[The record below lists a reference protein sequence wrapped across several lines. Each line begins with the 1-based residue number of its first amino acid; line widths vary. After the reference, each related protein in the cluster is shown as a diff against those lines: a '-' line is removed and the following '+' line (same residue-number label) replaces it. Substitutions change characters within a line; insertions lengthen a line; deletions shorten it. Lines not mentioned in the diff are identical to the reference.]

1 MCGITG
7 FINYNHKIDNNARNV
22 LYKMRD
28 SLERR
33 GPDDKGEFFSDFAA
47 LGHRRLSVVDIEHGH
62 QPMIKEAMGN
72 TYVLCYNGELYNTDE
87 LRTELLKSGYEFT
100 GHSDT
105 EVLLSSY
112 IEWGSECVKKLN
124 GIFAFAIFD
133 ENNNRLFF
141 ARDGGGV
148 KPFFYCAKETGSER
162 NCEFIFGSEIK
173 ALLNHPSVST
183 DVNRSGIAEIF
194 LIGPGK
200 TPGITPFKDIK
211 ELKPGWCG
219 TFDRENGLKLWQYW
233 SLKAHEHTD
242 NMSDTIYTVKSLI
255 CDAIK
260 RQLVSDVPLCTFLS
274 GGLDSSIISA
284 VAAEEF
290 KKTGRGTLDTF
301 SVDYEDNEKY
311 FQKTFYQPNSDDHYI
326 NLMSES
332 IGSRHHTVVLDN
344 NTVGDALYD
353 SVLARDLPGLVDIE
367 SSLLLFCHEVK
378 KTHTVVLSGECA
390 DEIFG
395 GYPWYTNKEMLAQ
408 ADFPWSGNTDIKA
421 SLIRDEY
428 LDFDPEEYVYTRYI
442 ETVNS
447 APKTGTETPEDAR
460 IKEISM
466 LNFSWFMQTLLS
478 RKDFSSMY
486 NGLEVRVP
494 FCDLRI
500 WEYAYN
506 IPWVM
511 KGYAGR
517 EKGLLRKA
525 FSDILPH
532 EIVYRKKS
540 PYPKSHNP
548 IYTKNVEDKVKEIL
562 KKPNSPILEIVK
574 KDKLSELLE
583 TKAGMFS
590 KPWYG
595 QLMNYPQILAYMYM
609 IDTWLKAYNVNIVD

>member
-7 FINYNHKIDNNARNV
+7 FLNYNKKIDEGAKNV
-22 LYKMRD
+22 LRDMRD
-28 SLERR
+28 TLARR
-33 GPDDKGEFFSDFAA
+33 GPDDSGEYFSDFAA
-47 LGHRRLSVVDIEHGH
+47 LGHRRLSVVDLKHGH
-62 QPMIKEAMGN
+62 QPMIKDICGN
-72 TYVLCYNGELYNTDE
+72 TYVLCYNGELYNTGE
-87 LRTELLKSGYEFT
+87 LRDELLKLGYSFN

-105 EVLLSSY
+105 EVLLTSY
-112 IEWGSECVKKLN
+112 IEWGTECVKKLN
-124 GIFAFAIFD
+124 GIFAFTIYD
-133 ENNNRLFF
+133 ETKDCLFF

-148 KPFFYCAKETGSER
+148 KPYFYSVKD
-162 NCEFIFGSEIK
+162 NMFIFGSEIK
-173 ALLNHPSVST
+173 ALLKHPAVST
-183 DVNRSGIAEIF
+183 DITRAGIAEIF

-200 TPGITPFKDIK
+200 TPGTTPYKDVK
-211 ELKPGWCG
+211 EIKPGWCG
-219 TFDRENGLKLWQYW
+219 TFDKDGGLKLWQYW
-233 SLKAHEHTD
+233 GLTAHEHTD
-242 NMSDTIYTVKSLI
+242 SMTDTIDTVRTLI

-284 VAAEEF
+284 VAAAEF
-290 KKTGRGTLDTF
+290 KKDGRGTLDTF
-301 SVDYEDNEKY
+301 SVNYEDNEKY
-311 FQKTFYQPNSDDHYI
+311 FEKTFYQPNSDDHYI
-326 NLMSES
+326 NLMTED
-332 IGSRHHTVVLDN
+332 IGSRHHTIVLDN
-344 NTVGDALYD
+344 DSVGDALKN
-353 SVLARDLPGLVDIE
+353 SVYARDLPGLVDIE
-367 SSLLLFCHEVK
+367 SSLLLFCREVK

-395 GYPWYTNKEMLAQ
+395 GYPWYTSKELLMQ
-408 ADFPWSGNTDIKA
+408 NDFPWSGNTKIKA
-421 SLIRDEY
+421 GLIRDEY
-428 LDFDPEEYVYTRYI
+428 LDVNPEEYVYTRYK
-442 ETVNS
+442 ETVDA
-447 APKTGTETPEDAR
+447 APKTGLESPEDAR

-486 NGLEVRVP
+486 SGLEVRVP

-506 IPWVM
+506 IPWSM

-525 FSDILPH
+525 FSDMLPY

-548 IYTKNVEDKVKEIL
+548 IYTRNVENKVRAIINN
-562 KKPNSPILEIVK
+562 PNSPLLEIVK
-574 KDKLSELLE
+574 RDKLSELIE

-609 IDTWLKAYNVNIVD
+609 IDVWLKEYNVNIVD

>member
-62 QPMIKEAMGN
+62 QPMIKEVMGN

-562 KKPNSPILEIVK
+562 KNPNSPILEIVK

-609 IDTWLKAYNVNIVD
+609 IDTWLKAYNLNIVD

>member
-7 FINYNHKIDNNARNV
+7 FINYNHKIDDNAKNV
-22 LYKMRD
+22 LYEMRD
-28 SLERR
+28 SLARR
-33 GPDDKGEFFSDFAA
+33 GPDDKGEYFSDFAA
-47 LGHRRLSVVDIEHGH
+47 IGHRRLSVVDLRHGS
-62 QPMIKEAMGN
+62 QPMIRKAADN
-72 TYVLCYNGELYNTDE
+72 TYVLCYNGELYNTEE
-87 LRTELLKSGYEFT
+87 LRAELTAEGCEFT

-105 EVLLSSY
+105 EVLLCSY
-112 IEWGSECVKKLN
+112 IKWGSDCVKKLN
-124 GIFAFAIFD
+124 GIFAFTVYD
-133 ENNNRLFF
+133 KNRDSFFF

-148 KPFFYCAKETGSER
+148 KPYFYSSSEQ
-162 NCEFIFGSEIK
+162 EFIFGSEIK
-173 ALLNHPSVST
+173 SLLRHPAVST
-183 DVNRSGIAEIF
+183 DVNRFGIAEIF

-200 TPGITPFKDIK
+200 TPGSTPFKDVK

-233 SLKAHEHTD
+233 SLKAYKHTD

-284 VAAEEF
+284 VAASEF
-290 KKTGRGTLDTF
+290 RKSGRGTLDTF
-301 SVDYEDNEKY
+301 SVNYEDNEKY

-326 NLMSES
+326 QLMSED
-332 IGSRHHTVVLDN
+332 IGSQHHTIVLDN
-344 NTVGDALYD
+344 DKVGDALLY
-353 SVLARDLPGLVDIE
+353 SVHARDLPGLVDIE

-395 GYPWYTNKEMLAQ
+395 GYPWYTNKEMLAK

-421 SLIRDEY
+421 SLVRDEY
-428 LDFDPEEYVYTRYI
+428 LGFDPEEYVYTRYK
-442 ETVNS
+442 ETVDA
-447 APKTGTETPEDAR
+447 APKTGEESPEDAR

-486 NGLEVRVP
+486 SGLEVRVP

-506 IPWVM
+506 IPWNM

-525 FSDILPH
+525 FSDMLPH

-548 IYTKNVEDKVKEIL
+548 IYTKNVEDKVKAIL
-562 KKPNSPILEIVK
+562 DNPSSPLLEIVK
-574 KDKLSELLE
+574 KEKLRELLE

-609 IDTWLKAYNVNIVD
+609 IDAWLKSYNVNIVD

>member
-7 FINYNHKIDNNARNV
+7 FINYNHKIDNNAKNV
-22 LYKMRD
+22 LYKMKD
-28 SLERR
+28 SLAKR
-33 GPDDKGEFFSDFAA
+33 GPDDSGDYFSDFAA
-47 LGHRRLSVVDIEHGH
+47 MGHRRLSVVDLAHGH
-62 QPMIKEAMGN
+62 QPMIKEISDN
-72 TYVLCYNGELYNTDE
+72 TYVLCYNGELYNTEE
-87 LRTELLKSGYEFT
+87 LRAELLKAGYEFS

-105 EVLLSSY
+105 EVLLNSY
-112 IEWGSECVKKLN
+112 IEWGNECAGKLN
-124 GIFAFAIFD
+124 GIFAFTIYDKNKNSF
-133 ENNNRLFF
+133 FF

-148 KPFFYCAKETGSER
+148 KPFFYSAKETGNEKNS
-162 NCEFIFGSEIK
+162 EFIFGSEIK
-173 ALLNHPSVST
+173 ALLLHPSVST
-183 DVNRSGIAEIF
+183 DVNRLGIAEIF

-219 TFDRENGLKLWQYW
+219 TFNEESGLKLWQYW
-233 SLKAHEHTD
+233 SLTAREHTD

-284 VAAEEF
+284 VAADEF

-301 SVDYEDNEKY
+301 SVNYEDNEKF

-326 NLMSES
+326 KLMSES
-332 IGSRHHTVVLDN
+332 IGSRHHTVILDN
-344 NTVGDALYD
+344 DSVGNALYN

-367 SSLLLFCHEVK
+367 SSLLLFCNEVK

-395 GYPWYTNKEMLAQ
+395 GYPWYTNKEMLAK

-421 SLIRDEY
+421 GLIRDEY
-428 LDFDPEEYVYTRYI
+428 LNFDPEEYVYTRYK
-442 ETVNS
+442 ETVNA
-447 APKTGTETPEDAR
+447 APKTGMESPEDAR

-466 LNFSWFMQTLLS
+466 LNFNWFMQTLLS

-506 IPWVM
+506 IPWSM

-548 IYTKNVEDKVKEIL
+548 IYTKNVEDKVKAIL
-562 KKPNSPILEIVK
+562 ENPNSPILEIVK

-609 IDTWLKAYNVNIVD
+609 IDTWLKLYNVNIVD

>member
-7 FINYNHKIDNNARNV
+7 FINYNQKIDNNAKNV
-22 LYKMRD
+22 LYNMRD
-28 SLERR
+28 SIARR
-33 GPDDKGEFFSDFAA
+33 GPDDKGAFFSNFAA
-47 LGHRRLSVVDIEHGH
+47 MGHRRLSVVDLKHGR
-62 QPMIKEAMGN
+62 QPMMREKSGN
-72 TYVLCYNGELYNTDE
+72 TYVLCYNGELYNTEE

-105 EVLLSSY
+105 EVLLNSY
-112 IEWGSECVKKLN
+112 IEWGSKCVSKLN
-124 GIFAFAIFD
+124 GIFAFAVFD
-133 ENNNRLFF
+133 EKNNRLFF

-148 KPFFYCAKETGSER
+148 KPFFYSSKESSQ
-162 NCEFIFGSEIK
+162 EFIFGSEIK
-173 ALLNHPSVST
+173 SLLQHPSVSS
-183 DVNRSGIAEIF
+183 DVNRLGIAEIF

-200 TPGITPFKDIK
+200 TPGMTPFKDVK

-219 TFDRENGLKLWQYW
+219 TFDEENGLKLWQYW
-233 SLKAHEHTD
+233 SLKAHEHKD

-255 CDAIK
+255 SDAIK

-284 VAAEEF
+284 VAAKEF
-290 KKTGRGTLDTF
+290 KNDGRGVLDTF
-301 SVDYEDNEKY
+301 SVNYEDNEKY

-326 NLMSES
+326 NLMSED
-332 IGSRHHTVVLDN
+332 IGSNHHTVVLN
-344 NTVGDALYD
+344 NDMVGDALYS

-367 SSLLLFCHEVK
+367 SSLLLFCREVK

-395 GYPWYTNKEMLAQ
+395 GYPWYTNEEMLAK

-428 LDFDPEEYVYTRYI
+428 LGFDPEEYVYTRYK
-442 ETVNS
+442 ETIDA
-447 APKTGTETPEDAR
+447 APKTGIESAEDAR

-466 LNFSWFMQTLLS
+466 LNFNWFMQTLLS

-486 NGLEVRVP
+486 SGLEVRVP

-506 IPWVM
+506 IPWSM

-525 FSDILPH
+525 FSDLLPH
-532 EIVYRKKS
+532 EIIYRKKS

-548 IYTKNVEDKVKEIL
+548 IYTQNVENKVRAIL
-562 KKPNSPILEIVK
+562 DNQNSPILEIVK
-574 KDKLSELLE
+574 KEKLSELLE

-609 IDTWLKAYNVNIVD
+609 IDTWLKTYNVNIVD

>member
-7 FINYNHKIDNNARNV
+7 FLNYNKKIDESAKNV
-22 LYKMRD
+22 LRDMRD
-28 SLERR
+28 TLARR
-33 GPDDKGEFFSDFAA
+33 GPDDSGEYFSDFAA
-47 LGHRRLSVVDIEHGH
+47 LGHRRLSVVDLKHGH
-62 QPMIKEAMGN
+62 QPMIKNICGN

-87 LRTELLKSGYEFT
+87 LRGELLKLGYSFN

-105 EVLLSSY
+105 EVLLTSY
-112 IEWGSECVKKLN
+112 IEWRTECVKKLN
-124 GIFAFAIFD
+124 GIFAFTIYD
-133 ENNNRLFF
+133 ETKDRLFF

-148 KPFFYCAKETGSER
+148 KPYFYSVKD
-162 NCEFIFGSEIK
+162 NIFIFGSEIK
-173 ALLNHPSVST
+173 ALLKHPAVST
-183 DVNRSGIAEIF
+183 DITRSGIAEIF

-200 TPGITPFKDIK
+200 TPGTTPYKDIK
-211 ELKPGWCG
+211 EIKPGWCG
-219 TFDRENGLKLWQYW
+219 TFDKDGGLKLWQYW
-233 SLKAHEHTD
+233 GLTAHEHTD
-242 NMSDTIYTVKSLI
+242 SMSDTIDTVRTLI

-274 GGLDSSIISA
+274 GGLDSSIISS
-284 VAAEEF
+284 VAAAEF
-290 KKTGRGTLDTF
+290 KKDGRGRLDTF
-301 SVDYEDNEKY
+301 SVNYEDNEKY
-311 FQKTFYQPNSDDHYI
+311 FEKTFYQPNSDDHYI
-326 NLMSES
+326 KLMTED
-332 IGSRHHTVVLDN
+332 IGSRHHTIVLDN
-344 NTVGDALYD
+344 DSVGDALKN
-353 SVLARDLPGLVDIE
+353 SVFARDLPGLVDIE
-367 SSLLLFCHEVK
+367 SSLLLFCREVK

-395 GYPWYTNKEMLAQ
+395 GYPWYTSKELLMQ
-408 ADFPWSGNTDIKA
+408 NDFPWSGNTKIKA
-421 SLIRDEY
+421 SLIRDDY
-428 LDFDPEEYVYTRYI
+428 LDVNPEEYVYTRYK
-442 ETVNS
+442 ETVDA
-447 APKTGTETPEDAR
+447 APKTGLESSEDAR

-486 NGLEVRVP
+486 SGLEVRVP

-506 IPWVM
+506 IPWSM

-525 FSDILPH
+525 FSDMLPY

-548 IYTKNVEDKVKEIL
+548 IYTRNVENKVRAIL
-562 KKPNSPILEIVK
+562 NNPSSPLLEIVK
-574 KDKLSELLE
+574 RDKLSELIE

-609 IDTWLKAYNVNIVD
+609 IDVWLKEYNVNIVD

>member
-7 FINYNHKIDNNARNV
+7 FLNYNKKIDESAKNV
-22 LYKMRD
+22 LRDMRD
-28 SLERR
+28 TLARR
-33 GPDDKGEFFSDFAA
+33 GPDDSGEYFSDFAA
-47 LGHRRLSVVDIEHGH
+47 LGHRRLSVVDLKHGH
-62 QPMIKEAMGN
+62 QPMIKNICGN

-87 LRTELLKSGYEFT
+87 LRGELLKLGYSFN

-105 EVLLSSY
+105 EVLLTSY
-112 IEWGSECVKKLN
+112 IEWRTECVKKLN
-124 GIFAFAIFD
+124 GIFAFTIYD
-133 ENNNRLFF
+133 ETKDRLFF

-148 KPFFYCAKETGSER
+148 KPYFYSVKD
-162 NCEFIFGSEIK
+162 NIFIFGSEIK
-173 ALLNHPSVST
+173 ALLKHPAVST
-183 DVNRSGIAEIF
+183 DITRSGIAEIF

-200 TPGITPFKDIK
+200 TPGTTPYKDIK
-211 ELKPGWCG
+211 EIKPGWCG
-219 TFDRENGLKLWQYW
+219 TFDKDGGLKLWQYW
-233 SLKAHEHTD
+233 GLTAHEHTD
-242 NMSDTIYTVKSLI
+242 SMSDTIDTVKTLI

-274 GGLDSSIISA
+274 GGLDSSIISS
-284 VAAEEF
+284 VAAAEF
-290 KKTGRGTLDTF
+290 KKDGRGRLDTF
-301 SVDYEDNEKY
+301 SVNYEDNEKY
-311 FQKTFYQPNSDDHYI
+311 FEKTFYQPNSDDHYI
-326 NLMSES
+326 KLMTED
-332 IGSRHHTVVLDN
+332 IGSRHHTIVLDN
-344 NTVGDALYD
+344 DSVGDALKN
-353 SVLARDLPGLVDIE
+353 SVFARDLPGLVDIE
-367 SSLLLFCHEVK
+367 SSLLLFCREVK

-395 GYPWYTNKEMLAQ
+395 GYPWYTSKELLMQ
-408 ADFPWSGNTDIKA
+408 NDFPWSGNTKIKA

-428 LDFDPEEYVYTRYI
+428 LDVNPEEYVYTRYK
-442 ETVNS
+442 ETVDA
-447 APKTGTETPEDAR
+447 APKTGLESSEDAR

-486 NGLEVRVP
+486 SGLEVRVP

-506 IPWVM
+506 IPWSM

-525 FSDILPH
+525 FSDMLPY

-548 IYTKNVEDKVKEIL
+548 IYTRNVENKVRAIL
-562 KKPNSPILEIVK
+562 NNPSSPLLEIVK
-574 KDKLSELLE
+574 RDKLSELIE

-609 IDTWLKAYNVNIVD
+609 IDVWLKEYNVNIVD

>member
-7 FINYNHKIDNNARNV
+7 FINYNHKIDDNAKNV

-28 SLERR
+28 SLARR
-33 GPDDKGEFFSDFAA
+33 GPDDKGEYFSDFAA
-47 LGHRRLSVVDIEHGH
+47 IGHRRLSVVDLMHGS
-62 QPMIKEAMGN
+62 QPMVRKAADN
-72 TYVLCYNGELYNTDE
+72 TYVLCYNGELYNTEE
-87 LRTELLKSGYEFT
+87 LRAELTAEGCEFT

-105 EVLLSSY
+105 EVLLCSY
-112 IEWGSECVKKLN
+112 IKWGSDCVQKLN
-124 GIFAFAIFD
+124 GIFAFTVYD
-133 ENNNRLFF
+133 KNRDSFFF

-148 KPFFYCAKETGSER
+148 KPYFYSSSEK
-162 NCEFIFGSEIK
+162 EFIFGSEIK
-173 ALLNHPSVST
+173 SLLKHPAVST
-183 DVNRSGIAEIF
+183 DVNRFGIAEIF

-200 TPGITPFKDIK
+200 TPGSTPFKDVK

-233 SLKAHEHTD
+233 SLKAHKHTD

-284 VAAEEF
+284 VAASEF
-290 KKTGRGTLDTF
+290 KKGGRGKLDTF
-301 SVDYEDNEKY
+301 SVNYEDNEKY

-326 NLMSES
+326 QLMSED
-332 IGSRHHTVVLDN
+332 IGSEHHTVVLDN
-344 NTVGDALYD
+344 DKVGDALRY
-353 SVLARDLPGLVDIE
+353 SVHARDLPGLVDIE

-395 GYPWYTNKEMLAQ
+395 GYPWYTNKEMLAK

-421 SLIRDEY
+421 SLVRDDY
-428 LDFDPEEYVYTRYI
+428 LGFDPEEYVYTRYK
-442 ETVNS
+442 ETVDA
-447 APKTGTETPEDAR
+447 APKTGEESPEDAR

-466 LNFSWFMQTLLS
+466 LNFNWFMQTLLS

-486 NGLEVRVP
+486 SGLEVRVP

-506 IPWVM
+506 IPWSM

-525 FSDILPH
+525 FSDMLPH

-548 IYTKNVEDKVKEIL
+548 IYTKNVEDKVKAIL
-562 KKPNSPILEIVK
+562 DNPNSPLLEIVK
-574 KDKLSELLE
+574 KEKLSELLE

-609 IDTWLKAYNVNIVD
+609 IDTWLKSYNVNIVD

>member
-62 QPMIKEAMGN
+62 QPMIKEAMDN

-87 LRTELLKSGYEFT
+87 LRTKLLKSGYEFT

-219 TFDRENGLKLWQYW
+219 TFDRKNGLKLWQYW

-301 SVDYEDNEKY
+301 SVNYEDNEKY

-562 KKPNSPILEIVK
+562 KNPNSPILEIVK

>member
-7 FINYNHKIDNNARNV
+7 FLNYNKKIDESAKNV
-22 LYKMRD
+22 LRDMRD
-28 SLERR
+28 TLARR
-33 GPDDKGEFFSDFAA
+33 GPDDSGEYFSDFAA
-47 LGHRRLSVVDIEHGH
+47 LGHRRLSVVDLKHGH
-62 QPMIKEAMGN
+62 QPMIKNICGN

-87 LRTELLKSGYEFT
+87 LRGELLKLGYSFN

-105 EVLLSSY
+105 EVLLTSY
-112 IEWGSECVKKLN
+112 IEWGTVCVKKLN
-124 GIFAFAIFD
+124 GIFAFTIYD
-133 ENNNRLFF
+133 ETKDRLFF

-148 KPFFYCAKETGSER
+148 KPYFYSVKD
-162 NCEFIFGSEIK
+162 NIFIFGSEIK
-173 ALLNHPSVST
+173 ALLKHPAVST
-183 DVNRSGIAEIF
+183 DITRSGIAEIF

-200 TPGITPFKDIK
+200 TPGTTPYKDIK
-211 ELKPGWCG
+211 EIKPGWCG
-219 TFDRENGLKLWQYW
+219 TFDKDGGLKLWQYW
-233 SLKAHEHTD
+233 GLTAHEHTD
-242 NMSDTIYTVKSLI
+242 SMSDTIDTVKTLI

-274 GGLDSSIISA
+274 GGLDSSIISS
-284 VAAEEF
+284 VAAAEF
-290 KKTGRGTLDTF
+290 KKDGRGRLDTF
-301 SVDYEDNEKY
+301 SVNYEDNEKY
-311 FQKTFYQPNSDDHYI
+311 FEKTFYQPNSDDHYI
-326 NLMSES
+326 KLMTED
-332 IGSRHHTVVLDN
+332 IGSRHHTIVLDN
-344 NTVGDALYD
+344 DSVGDALKN
-353 SVLARDLPGLVDIE
+353 SVFARDLPGLVDIE
-367 SSLLLFCHEVK
+367 SSLLLFCREVK

-395 GYPWYTNKEMLAQ
+395 GYPWYTSKELLMQ
-408 ADFPWSGNTDIKA
+408 NDFPWSGNTKIKA

-428 LDFDPEEYVYTRYI
+428 LDVNPEEYVYTRYK
-442 ETVNS
+442 ETVDA
-447 APKTGTETPEDAR
+447 APKTGLESSEDAR

-486 NGLEVRVP
+486 SGLEVRVP

-506 IPWVM
+506 IPWSM

-525 FSDILPH
+525 FSDMLPY

-548 IYTKNVEDKVKEIL
+548 IYTRNVENKVRAIL
-562 KKPNSPILEIVK
+562 NNPSSPLLEIVK
-574 KDKLSELLE
+574 RDKLSELIE

-609 IDTWLKAYNVNIVD
+609 IDVWLKEYNVNIVD

>member
-62 QPMIKEAMGN
+62 QPMIKEVMGN

-562 KKPNSPILEIVK
+562 KNPNSPILEIVK

>member
-7 FINYNHKIDNNARNV
+7 FINYNRKIDGEAKNV
-22 LYKMRD
+22 LRD
-28 SLERR
+28 MQNTLVHR
-33 GPDDKGEFFSDFAA
+33 GPDDGGEYFSDFAA
-47 LGHRRLSVVDIEHGH
+47 LGHRRLSVVDLKHGH
-62 QPMIKEAMGN
+62 QPMIKNICGN

-87 LRTELLKSGYEFT
+87 IRGELTQLGYEFD

-105 EVLLSSY
+105 EVLLASY
-112 IEWGSECVKKLN
+112 IEWGFECVKKLN
-124 GIFAFAIFD
+124 GIFAFTAYD
-133 ENNNRLFF
+133 KNSDRLFF

-148 KPFFYCAKETGSER
+148 KPYFYSASDGA
-162 NCEFIFGSEIK
+162 FIFGSEIK
-173 ALLNHPSVST
+173 SILKYPGIST
-183 DVNRSGIAEIF
+183 DVNREGIAEIF

-200 TPGITPFKDIK
+200 TPGTTPFRDIK

-219 TFDRENGLKLWQYW
+219 TFDKDNGLKLWQYW
-233 SLKAHEHTD
+233 SLSAREHTD
-242 NMSDTIYTVKSLI
+242 NMTDTIDTVRTLI

-290 KKTGRGTLDTF
+290 ARTGRGTLDTF
-301 SVDYEDNEKY
+301 SVNYEDNEKY

-326 NLMSES
+326 NLMTQAIDSS
-332 IGSRHHTVVLDN
+332 HHTIVLDN
-344 NTVGDALYD
+344 DSVGDALRE

-367 SSLLLFCHEVK
+367 SSLLLFCREVK
-378 KTHTVVLSGECA
+378 KSHTVVLSGECA

-395 GYPWYTNKEMLAQ
+395 GYPWYTNKEMLAK

-421 SLIRDEY
+421 SLVRDNY

-442 ETVNS
+442 DTVRA
-447 APKTGTETPEDAR
+447 APKTGSESPEDAR

-466 LNFSWFMQTLLS
+466 LNFNWFMQTLLS

-486 NGLEVRVP
+486 SGLEVRVP

-506 IPWVM
+506 IPWSM

-548 IYTKNVEDKVKEIL
+548 IYTKNVEDKVRAIL
-562 KKPNSPILEIVK
+562 DDPNSPLLEIVK
-574 KDKLSELLE
+574 RDKLAELIE

-609 IDTWLKAYNVNIVD
+609 IDVWLREYSVNIVQ